1 MTEFYSELLSQPKA
15 LKTLIEKYRAVDY
28 APIRQAAQM
37 IRQRGEVIF
46 SGMGT
51 SYFAPT
57 AIRSSLAPY
66 AKVIQVE
73 AGELL
78 EGSLS
83 MVQPEDVVFL
93 ISQSGESV
101 ELVKVAQAL
110 RNSAAIICIT
120 NDTQSSLAK
129 SANVV
134 LPLYCEKE
142 KSITNKTY
150 TNTLA
155 VLYLLAEFVA
165 DGSIAQLET
174 QIQAASEEMQAIV
187 SNPETEHQFR
197 ELADYLA
204 PAQAIHFIGR
214 GGAGLVSSYQA
225 SLIFMEG
232 AKCATH
238 GFSTGAFRHGP
249 IEVCG
254 ETHRAVIFA
263 QQDDNLDKTLVLAEK
278 ISQNRSKVLLVTN
291 TDYQNKTVKTVPVQV
306 KSTIG
311 FSLVSAL
318 IFELLLVFVAENKNL
333 VAGRFSI
340 TSKISRVE

>member
-15 LKTLIEKYRAVDY
+15 LKTLISKYHAVDY
-28 APIRQAAQM
+28 APIRKAAEM
-37 IRQRGEVIF
+37 IKARGEVIF

-57 AIRSSLAPY
+57 AIRSKLAPY
-66 AKVIQVE
+66 AKVIQTE

-83 MVQPEDVVFL
+83 MVKPGDVVFL

-101 ELVKVAQAL
+101 ELVKVAEAL
-110 RNSAAIICIT
+110 RSSVTVICIT
-120 NDTQSSLAK
+120 NDIQSGLAK
-129 SANVV
+129 KADVV

-155 VLYLLAEFVA
+155 VLDLLAEFVSG
-165 DGSIAQLET
+165 GSIAQLET
-174 QIQAASEEMQAIV
+174 QIIAASEEMQAIL
-187 SNPETEHQFR
+187 SNPGTEHQFR
-197 ELADYLA
+197 AFADYLA
-204 PAQAIHFIGR
+204 PAQAVHFIGR

-263 QQDDNLDKTLVLAEK
+263 QKDDNLDKTLALAEK
-278 ISQNRSKVLLVTN
+278 IAQNRSRVLLVTN
-291 TDYQNKTVKTVPVQV
+291 TDYRNEAMKVISVRSESDVE
-306 KSTIG
+306 
-311 FSLVSAL
+311 FSLTAAL
-318 IFELLLVFVAENKNL
+318 VFELLLVFVAENKNL
-333 VAGRFSI
+333 VAGQFSI